1 MNIHEYQAKEL
12 FKRYGVPVHEGRIA
26 CSAEEAYR
34 SARELPRPAGSRIVV
49 KAQVHAGGRGKGGG
63 IKIVDSPEEARAAAA
78 AILAQKK
85 LVTPQTGP
93 EGKVLEKIL
102 LEITFPIEKEYYASV
117 VLDRSA
123 AKPCMIVSEAGG
135 MEIEEAAAKSPEKMI
150 KEHFSPDRGLE
161 EAAAEKLAGRIIR
174 DRDKAKIFASVFR
187 AIAKLF
193 LELDA
198 SLVEINPL
206 ALMKNGRVVA
216 IDAKIN
222 FDDNGLYRHPEIAG
236 LRDPSQEDPRE
247 VEAKKYDL
255 SYVGLEGNIGCV
267 VNGAGLAMATMDIIK
282 YAGGEPANF
291 LDVGGGASKEKVA
304 AAFKIILRDPSVKAV
319 LVNIFGGIMRCDV
332 VAEGILAA
340 CAEVGVRVPLVVRL
354 EGTNVEEGKAILKK
368 SSLNIVSATTFADAA
383 EKVVAA
389 L

>member
-1 MNIHEYQAKEL
+1 MNIHEYQAKEI
-12 FKRYGVPVHEGRIA
+12 FKRYGIPVNEGLIVQTP
-26 CSAEEAYR
+26 EEAFEA
-34 SARELPRPAGSRIVV
+34 ARKLSQAGRFAV

-63 IKIVDSPEEARAAAA
+63 IKIVKTPEEVKEVCRS
-78 AILAQKK
+78 LLGTK
-85 LVTPQTGP
+85 LVTPQTGAG
-93 EGKVLEKIL
+93 GKRVSKIL
-102 LEITFPIEKEYYASV
+102 IEATSPIAREYYASI

-123 AKPCMIVSEAGG
+123 AKPCLIVSESGG
-135 MEIEEAAAKSPEKMI
+135 VEIEEVASREPEKI
-150 KEHFSPDRGLE
+150 FKHLFSPHDGLGE
-161 EAAAEKLAGRIIR
+161 DEAYRAASQLTQDTNTAKL
-174 DRDKAKIFASVFR
+174 FAAVFR
-187 AIAKLF
+187 PLAKLF
-193 LELDA
+193 LDLDA

-206 ALMKNGRVVA
+206 ALMASGKVIA

-222 FDDNGLYRHPEIAG
+222 FDVNGLYRHPEIAA

-255 SYVGLEGNIGCV
+255 SYVGLDGNIGCI

-282 YAGGEPANF
+282 FAGGEPANF
-291 LDVGGGASKEKVA
+291 LDVGGGANKEKVT
-304 AAFKIILRDPSVKAV
+304 AAFKIILRDPKVKAI

-340 CAEVGVRVPLVVRL
+340 VKEVGIKVPLVVRL
-354 EGTNVEEGKAILKK
+354 EGTNVTEGKEILKH
-368 SSLNIVSATTFADAA
+368 SGLNIISVSGFAEAA